1 MRFIRSKNL
10 QETEEL
16 FYVPE
21 LHWTYLIRDMA
32 LSVPFFILLTFFGV
46 CIRNNDGFAGWF
58 GNFISTVI
66 IYSVLKYVFLAAVAF
81 ILLAFICRILQYMNT
96 EYCVT
101 NQRLIIKKGIIRVVV
116 AEIPIERIESIY
128 CVQGFT
134 GRIFN
139 FGTIRIAG
147 VGGMTLEFYMVYRPF
162 ILRLN
167 IADIIEKNKRIS
179 TVHDNLP
186 EIKSPF
192 EDAAATEE

>member
-46 CIRNNDGFAGWF
+46 CLRNNDSFAGWF
-58 GNFISTVI
+58 GNLISTVI

-81 ILLAFICRILQYMNT
+81 ILLVFICRIFQYMNT

-101 NQRLIIKKGIIRVVV
+101 NQRLIIKKGIIRIVVT
-116 AEIPIERIESIY
+116 EIPVERIESVC
-128 CVQGFT
+128 CVQGFL

-147 VGGMTLEFYMVYRPF
+147 VGGMSLVFSMVYRPF
-162 ILRLN
+162 VLRLN
-167 IADIIEKNKRIS
+167 IADIFEKNKEIS
-179 TVHDNLP
+179 VNNGNLP
-186 EIKSPF
+186 DIKPVP
-192 EDAAATEE
+192 EGA

>member
-32 LSVPFFILLTFFGV
+32 LSVPFFILISFFGV
-46 CIRNNDGFAGWF
+46 CIRSNEGFAGWF
-58 GNFISTVI
+58 GQFIGTVI
-66 IYSVLKYVFLAAVAF
+66 IYNVLKGVFLAVVAF
-81 ILLAFICRILQYMNT
+81 VLLAFIYRIFQYMNT

-101 NQRLIIKKGIIRVVV
+101 NQRLIIKKGIIRLVVT
-116 AEIPIERIESIY
+116 EIPVERIESVH
-128 CVQGFT
+128 CVQGFL

-147 VGGMTLEFYMVYRPF
+147 VGGMTLVFFMVYRPF
-162 ILRLN
+162 VLRLN
-167 IADIIEKNKRIS
+167 IVDIIEKNKGIS
-179 TVHDNLP
+179 VVHDNLP